1 MLSDPRVSCE
11 SGMLNDR
18 RGEGDA
24 QKMAHGFLLDR
35 LGRIAAHVDRYV
47 EGGRY
52 PGAMCL
58 VSRGGEVGFFHQ
70 SGYADV
76 ERQRPMAR
84 DTVLRL
90 YSMTKPITSSALMML
105 YEEGLF
111 QLDDPVAKHVD
122 SWSDLTVF
130 DRGDEERYVTVAPDA
145 PMTIKHLLTH
155 TSGLTYG
162 FMNEHPVDAMYR
174 RDEVTG
180 NGTLKDMMAKL
191 AGIPLKFSPGT
202 QWSYS
207 VATDVCGYLVEHF
220 SGRPLDEYV
229 ADHITGPLGMRDSG
243 FHVKASGTERLAA
256 CYQHEGPAKY
266 RLQDDPV
273 GSRYHTRPTFFSGGG
288 GMVGTIDDY
297 HRFALM
303 LLGKGELDGTRLLGR
318 KTVEYMTTNH
328 LPGNCDLAAMGQ
340 PVFSETSYE
349 GIGFGLGFSVV
360 VDPAAANVLD
370 SPGEFAWGGA
380 ASTYFWVDPVEELIV
395 VFATQLLPSSAY
407 PIRRELKTLV
417 YQALA

>member
-1 MLSDPRVSCE
+1 
-11 SGMLNDR
+11 
-18 RGEGDA
+18 
-24 QKMAHGFLLDR
+24 MAHGFLLDR

-58 VSRGGEVGFFHQ
+58 VSRGGEEAFFHQ
-70 SGYADV
+70 SGFADV
-76 ERQRPMAR
+76 ERSRAMTR

-111 QLDDPVAKHVD
+111 QLDDPVAKHIE
-122 SWSDLTVF
+122 SWADLAVF
-130 DRGDEERYVTVAPDA
+130 DRGSEEQYVTVEPDA

-174 RDEVTG
+174 RQQVTG
-180 NGTLKDMMAKL
+180 DGTLADMVAKL
-191 AGIPLKFSPGT
+191 AKIPLKFSPGT
-202 QWSYS
+202 QWNYGVS
-207 VATDVCGYLVEHF
+207 TDVCGYLVEHF
-220 SGRPLDEYV
+220 SGRALDEFV
-229 ADHITGPLGMRDSG
+229 ADRITGPLGMRDSG
-243 FHVKASGTERLAA
+243 FHVQPGGTDRLAA
-256 CYQHEGPAKY
+256 CYQHTAPGAY
-266 RLQDDPV
+266 RLQDDPE

-303 LLGKGELDGTRLLGR
+303 LRGKGELDGVRLLGR
-318 KTVEYMTTNH
+318 KTVEYMTMNH
-328 LPGNCDLAAMGQ
+328 LPRNCDLAAMGQ

-360 VDPAAANVLD
+360 VDPAAASVLD
-370 SPGEFAWGGA
+370 SPGDFAWGGA
-380 ASTYFWVDPVEELIV
+380 ASTYFWVDPVEDLIV
-395 VFATQLLPSSAY
+395 IFATQLLPSSAY